1 MRFGG
6 FAMPI
11 HDWTRVDAGTFHS
24 FHQQWIASL
33 CATFNTGGLPDGY
46 FALAEQIIG
55 GPAPDVV
62 ALQSTAPRKSG
73 PRFNRAVAV
82 ATPPRARIVQQAEME
97 RYASKADRIVVKHA
111 RGQVIALIEIVSP
124 GNKGSRHALRAFVE
138 KMAALLDQ
146 GIHLLVIDLFPPS
159 VRDPQGIHRAIWDEV
174 TNDPFEMPPDKQ
186 LTTVAYS
193 AGAVKVAYVEPVAV
207 GDLLPDM
214 PLFLE
219 PGLHVP
225 VALEATYQATW
236 NVFPEELRELLVSAQ
251 S

>member
-1 MRFGG
+1 
-6 FAMPI
+6 MPI
-11 HDWTRVDAGTFHS
+11 HDWVRVDAGTFHF
-24 FHQQWIASL
+24 FHQRWISSL
-33 CATFNTGGLPDGY
+33 CDTLNTGGLPDGY
-46 FALAEQIIG
+46 FAMAEQIIG
-55 GPAPDVV
+55 GPVPDVV
-62 ALQSTAPRKSG
+62 ALQTSTLRKS
-73 PRFNRAVAV
+73 PQRSNRAVPL
-82 ATPPRARIVQQAEME
+82 TTRPRARIVQEAEME
-97 RYASKADRIVVKHA
+97 RYAGKADRIIVKHA
-111 RGQVIALIEIVSP
+111 RGQVIALIEIISP

-159 VRDPQGIHRAIWDEV
+159 VRDPQGIHQAIWEQVTDE
-174 TNDPFEMPPDKQ
+174 PFELPADKK

-193 AGAVKVAYVEPVAV
+193 AGAVKVAYVDPVAV

-236 NVFPEELRELLVSAQ
+236 NVFPEELRELLLPSPA
-251 S
+251 

>member
-1 MRFGG
+1 
-6 FAMPI
+6 MPI

-33 CATFNTGGLPDGY
+33 CANLNTGGLPDGF
-46 FALAEQIIG
+46 FAMAEQIIG

-62 ALQSTAPRKSG
+62 ALQATSPRKSSSG
-73 PRFNRAVAV
+73 SKRAVPL
-82 ATPPRARIVQQAEME
+82 TTQPHARFVQQAEVDQ
-97 RYASKADRIVVKHA
+97 YASKADRIVVKHA

-138 KMAALLDQ
+138 KARALMDQ

-159 VRDPQGIHRAIWDEV
+159 VRDPQGIHKAIWDEV
-174 TNDPFEMPPDKQ
+174 IDEPFELPADKQ

-193 AGAVKVAYVEPVAV
+193 AGAVKKAYVEPVAV
-207 GDLLPDM
+207 GDVLPEM

-225 VALEATYQATW
+225 LQLEPTYMATW
-236 NVFPEELRELLVSAQ
+236 NVFPEELRELLSPAQ
-251 S
+251 A

>member
-1 MRFGG
+1 
-6 FAMPI
+6 MPI

-33 CATFNTGGLPDGY
+33 CAALNTGGLPPGF
-46 FALAEQIIG
+46 FAMAEQIIG
-55 GPAPDVV
+55 GPVPDVV
-62 ALQSTAPRKSG
+62 ALQTSTPRKSPQG
-73 PRFNRAVAV
+73 SNRAVPSAIR
-82 ATPPRARIVQQAEME
+82 PRARIVQQAEMD
-97 RYASKADRIVVKHA
+97 RYATKADHIVVKHA

-124 GNKGSRHALRAFVE
+124 GNKSSRHALRAFVE

-159 VRDPQGIHRAIWDEV
+159 VRDPQGIHKAIWDEI
-174 TNDPFEMPPDKQ
+174 TEEPFELPPDKQ

-193 AGAVKVAYVEPVAV
+193 AGSVKVAYVEPIAV
-207 GDLLPDM
+207 GDALPEM

-236 NVFPEELRELLVSAQ
+236 NVFPEELRELLSSVQA
-251 S
+251 

>member
-1 MRFGG
+1 
-6 FAMPI
+6 MPI

-24 FHQQWIASL
+24 FHQQWISSL
-33 CATFNTGGLPDGY
+33 CATLNTGGLPDGF
-46 FALAEQIIG
+46 FAMAEQIIG
-55 GPAPDVV
+55 GSVPDVV
-62 ALQSTAPRKSG
+62 ALQTSTPRKSPQG
-73 PRFNRAVAV
+73 SKRAIPS

-97 RYASKADRIVVKHA
+97 RYATKADRIVVKHA

-124 GNKGSRHALRAFVE
+124 GNKGSWHALRAFVE

-159 VRDPQGIHRAIWDEV
+159 VRDPEGIHKAIWQEV
-174 TNDPFEMPPDKQ
+174 TDEPFELPPDKK

-207 GDLLPDM
+207 GDVLPEM

-236 NVFPEELRELLVSAQ
+236 NVFPEELRKLLTGDHV
-251 S
+251 